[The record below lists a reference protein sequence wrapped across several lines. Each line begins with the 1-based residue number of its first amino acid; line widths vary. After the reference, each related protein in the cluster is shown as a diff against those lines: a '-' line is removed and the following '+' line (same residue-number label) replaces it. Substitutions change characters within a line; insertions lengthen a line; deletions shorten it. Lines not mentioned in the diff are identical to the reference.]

1 LALDPEIEESCVTDL
16 GRYCSD
22 HEKEL
27 GKGDVSIICMIMPF
41 IFVLFR
47 NSMYV
52 PHYSFH
58 FMLACPWN
66 LLYQEIMKLYS
77 IQWKFMHGNIE

>member
-1 LALDPEIEESCVTDL
+1 MKRVMRNRARRIELDPEIEESCVTDL

-27 GKGDVSIICMIMPF
+27 GKGDVSIICMIIPF

-47 NSMYV
+47 NSMY
-52 PHYSFH
+52 
-58 FMLACPWN
+58 
-66 LLYQEIMKLYS
+66 LLKDFIH
-77 IQWKFMHGNIE
+77 IQ